1 MCSGDQLN
9 LTCHATPS
17 ETLIQWN
24 LTIPSRSNS
33 VPELR
38 FLSSEGSTASVTPLI
53 VGQTVFQFLRTST
66 SPLTSIAVIDNVSAD
81 VNGTR
86 VECSYGGGVVS
97 TDIINVIGNGICLT
111 LYMILLSSVQV
122 MS

>member
-1 MCSGDQLN
+1 MATVCSGDQLN

-17 ETLIQWN
+17 ETPIRWN

-38 FLSSEGSTASVTPLI
+38 FLSSDGNTASVTSLI
-53 VGQTVFQFLRTST
+53 IEQTVFQFLRTST
-66 SPLTSIAVIDNVSAD
+66 SPLISLMVIDNVSSD

-86 VECSYGGGVVS
+86 VECSYGGRVVS
-97 TDIINVIGNGICLT
+97 TDIINVIGMFDIVCLAAR
-111 LYMILLSSVQV
+111 S
-122 MS
+122 